1 MIRKIATAIVL
12 VPLAIIILGFAVA
25 NRQTVTVSFDPFD
38 ATHPAYAA
46 SLPLFVLI
54 LILVIFGVILGGIVS
69 WLRQA
74 RWHWAARRAE
84 NENRE
89 LRLELDLLKREMAG
103 TPPARLAPPFQATAS
118 SQLRSPTE

>member
-1 MIRKIATAIVL
+1 MIRKIATAVIL
-12 VPLAIIILGFAVA
+12 VPLAAIIIAFAVA

-38 ATHPAYAA
+38 AAQPAYAA

-54 LILVIFGVILGGIVS
+54 LILVIFGVLLGGIVT

-84 NENRE
+84 KENHE
-89 LRLELDLLKREMAG
+89 LRLELDLLKRELAG
-103 TPPARLAPPFQATAS
+103 TPPARLSPPLQSTANPP
-118 SQLRSPTE
+118 LRSPVE

>member
-1 MIRKIATAIVL
+1 MIRKIATAVIL
-12 VPLAIIILGFAVA
+12 VPLAAIIIAFAVA

-38 ATHPAYAA
+38 AAQPAYAA

-54 LILVIFGVILGGIVS
+54 LVLLIFGVLLGGIVS
-69 WLRQA
+69 WMRQA

-103 TPPARLAPPFQATAS
+103 TPPARLAPPFQSAS
-118 SQLRSPTE
+118 PPLRSPAD

>member
-1 MIRKIATAIVL
+1 MIRKIAMAVIL
-12 VPLAIIILGFAVA
+12 VPLAVIIIGFAVA

-38 ATHPAYAA
+38 ATQPAYAA

-54 LILVIFGVILGGIVS
+54 FILVIFGVLLGGIAT
-69 WLRQA
+69 WMGQA

-89 LRLELDLLKREMAG
+89 LRLELDLLKRELNA
-103 TPPARLAPPFQATAS
+103 TPAARLAPPP
-118 SQLRSPTE
+118 LRSPGE